1 MEDFFHAYVIGGHK
15 EDAKVFVDS
24 FLKKFDITKE
34 NNNITIS
41 EHVIFTIDHVRE
53 LRHWQQLVAQ
63 NGEKIYIAY
72 ISFITREAENAL
84 LKTLEEPVPNTHII
98 LAIPKPEMLLPT
110 ILSRVQI
117 IIPEKSERSGS
128 QKIKEFLTLPIA
140 QRLEFVK
147 NLVEKGDD
155 EYASAEVREKAVA
168 FFDDLEHYFAENISE
183 INSKNIEKIESIL
196 KLKKY
201 LYSPAVSVK
210 TILETI
216 ILSL

>member
-15 EDAKVFVDS
+15 DDAKNFVGS
-24 FLKKFDITKE
+24 FLKKFGVDNDNSITV
-34 NNNITIS
+34 S

-53 LRHWQQLVAQ
+53 LRHWQQLISQ
-63 NGEKIYIAY
+63 NGEKIYVAY

-84 LKTLEEPVPNTHII
+84 LKTLEEPVANTHII

-110 ILSRVQI
+110 LLSRVQV
-117 IIPEKSERSGS
+117 IIPEKSERSGA
-128 QKIKEFLTLPIA
+128 QKINEFLKLPINE
-140 QRLEFVK
+140 RFEFVK
-147 NLVEKGDD
+147 KLVEKGDD

-168 FFDDLEHYFAENISE
+168 FFDDLEHYFAENISDV
-183 INSKNIEKIESIL
+183 NSKNIEKIESIL

-201 LYSPAVSVK
+201 LYSPMVSVK
-210 TILETI
+210 NILEAV

>member
-15 EDAKVFVDS
+15 EDAKAFVNS
-24 FLKKFDITKE
+24 FLEKFGVVHDNSIT
-34 NNNITIS
+34 TS

-53 LRHWQQLVAQ
+53 LRHWQQLVSQ

-72 ISFITREAENAL
+72 ISFITNEAQNAL
-84 LKTLEEPVPNTHII
+84 LKTLEEPVPHTHII
-98 LAIPKPEMLLPT
+98 IAIPKPEMLLPT
-110 ILSRVQI
+110 LLSRVQV

-128 QKIKEFLTLPIA
+128 QKIKDFLKLSIA
-140 QRLEFVK
+140 DKLEFVK
-147 NLVEKGDD
+147 KLTEKGDD

-183 INSKNIEKIESIL
+183 VNSKNIEKVESIL

-201 LYSPAVSVK
+201 LYSPAASTK
-210 TILETI
+210 SILETVV
-216 ILSL
+216 LSL